1 MPDGP
6 MERQHHGRF
15 ESATATADQC
25 RVTPEGRLLEL
36 ARAGDEDAFA
46 ALARPLRNE
55 LHARC
60 RHMLRSPHDADDAL
74 QETLLRAWRGLP
86 GFQGRSS
93 LRSWLYRIATTVCLS
108 MLLAR
113 RRERAPGVHRE
124 RDASDLGDAA
134 AASEDGRLLLE
145 PGGAEL
151 SAVEDSR
158 NSPVDRY
165 ERREGFEM
173 ALVAAFQ
180 HLTRKQR
187 AALVLSEALGFTGR
201 EAAELLG
208 TTTASINSALQRAR
222 RAVDERFPERRH
234 QPSLRTL
241 GDERLREVVE
251 RYVSAM
257 EDADVPAVAMLLG
270 SER

>member
-1 MPDGP
+1 M
-6 MERQHHGRF
+6 
-15 ESATATADQC
+15 
-25 RVTPEGRLLEL
+25 
-36 ARAGDEDAFA
+36 
-46 ALARPLRNE
+46 
-55 LHARC
+55 
-60 RHMLRSPHDADDAL
+60 
-74 QETLLRAWRGLP
+74 
-86 GFQGRSS
+86 
-93 LRSWLYRIATTVCLS
+93 
-108 MLLAR
+108 
-113 RRERAPGVHRE
+113 
-124 RDASDLGDAA
+124 
-134 AASEDGRLLLE
+134 
-145 PGGAEL
+145 
-151 SAVEDSR
+151 
-158 NSPVDRY
+158 
-165 ERREGFEM
+165 
-173 ALVAAFQ
+173 VAAFQ

-222 RAVDERFPERRH
+222 SAVDERFPERRH